1 MEIGIPSS
9 WRRIRERYNLIGSYC
24 ENCKKSFFPKRAICP
39 NCRRNGKLIEK
50 KFSDTGKIYSYTT
63 VYSPASGFQDKVPYI
78 IAIVKLDDGP
88 TVIGNVVD
96 ADPKE
101 IEIGKSVEV
110 SFRKWFEEKD
120 GGLIHYGFAFRLI

>member
-1 MEIGIPSS
+1 MKE
-9 WRRIRERYNLIGSYC
+9 
-24 ENCKKSFFPKRAICP
+24 
-39 NCRRNGKLIEK
+39 GKLIEK
-50 KFSDTGKIYSYTT
+50 KFSNTGKIYSYTV

-88 TVIGNVVD
+88 MVIGNIVD

-101 IEIGKSVEV
+101 IETGKSVEV
-110 SFRKWFEEKD
+110 AFRRWFEEKD